1 MSVCGSRAKMR
12 DYRQRADTEPRRS
25 RR

>member
-12 DYRQRADTEPRRS
+12 DYRQRAHPEPRRA